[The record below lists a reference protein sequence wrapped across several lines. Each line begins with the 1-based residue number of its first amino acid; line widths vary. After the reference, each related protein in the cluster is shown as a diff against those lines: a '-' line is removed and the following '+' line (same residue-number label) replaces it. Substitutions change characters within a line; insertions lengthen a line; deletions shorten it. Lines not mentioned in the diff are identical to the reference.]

1 MHEDNY
7 MKLFAVFREWR
18 TLQEDTGG
26 GVEEGEGPDEVDPTL
41 RIGLQKSMQIQI
53 WFIYTMTTMMAKTRK
68 LGTTCQYTIHQN
80 LLINWESQIVEGVEG
95 EDQIFEGGD
104 VGENQTK
111 EEPRQAGI
119 LEGEVEAAVTLE
131 VRIQTVV
138 KIVTVDPEIE

>member
-1 MHEDNY
+1 M
-7 MKLFAVFREWR
+7 
-18 TLQEDTGG
+18 
-26 GVEEGEGPDEVDPTL
+26 EEGEGPDEVDPTL